1 MGLLGTLGA
10 VLGGFLILVL
20 MAVLFGLAYFKKGRM
35 PSIPFLL
42 SVLLVGLLGTLLL
55 PWNVSVIPTFGL
67 GERPVIVGV
76 ALLMLAWMV
85 LEAWWASSG
94 NPETI
99 ARSVTRRLQRL
110 FSTWA
115 AIGTLGISLGFSIVV
130 ILAGEGAEI
139 AGIVAQVVADV
150 PLISSNIGAIGIGWL
165 GAGGSLP
172 LVGGTLPAQ
181 YQTPALIAGA
191 IAFVFVLAVGVTYAD

>member
-1 MGLLGTLGA
+1 MSLLGTLGA
-10 VLGGFLILVL
+10 ILGGFLILLL
-20 MAVLFGLAYFKKGRM
+20 MVVLFGLAYVKKGRL

-42 SVLLVGLLGTLLL
+42 SVLLVGLLGSLLL
-55 PWNVSVIPTFGL
+55 PWNVSIIPTFGL

-99 ARSVTRRLQRL
+99 ARSVSRRLQRL
-110 FSTWA
+110 FSTWI
-115 AIGTLGISLGFSIVV
+115 AIGTLGISLGFSLVV
-130 ILAGEGAEI
+130 ILAGEGAEV
-139 AGIVAQVVADV
+139 AGIAAQVVADV